1 MNRYQHSKIFNA
13 YLSRL
18 NLTQLNSLTQAI
30 NNCWH
35 AALNSNTN
43 AQISAANT
51 QQEQVTTILDQ
62 WSEDDVKNIN
72 TIIQREF
79 DQEKNIMLEE
89 IDRQINELEQE
100 QIRVKQWINDL
111 GFDCT
116 SAPWI
121 IARRYRKELKD
132 HLMNLKL
139 NRELVN
145 ENSKRNSRHT

>member
-1 MNRYQHSKIFNA
+1 MNRYQHGKIFNA

-18 NLTQLNSLTQAI
+18 NLSQLNLLTQAI

-43 AQISAANT
+43 TQISAANT
-51 QQEQVTTILDQ
+51 QQEQVNTILNQ
-62 WSEDDVKNIN
+62 WCDDDVKNVT
-72 TIIQREF
+72 TIIT
-79 DQEKNIMLEE
+79 QEMDKSKMIQE
-89 IDRQINELEQE
+89 IDRQINQLEQE
-100 QIRVKQWINDL
+100 QIRAKQWINES

-121 IARRYRKELKD
+121 MVRRYRKELKD
-132 HLMNLKL
+132 HLMTLKL

-145 ENSKRNSRHT
+145 EKHL

>member
-1 MNRYQHSKIFNA
+1 MNRYQHGKIFNA

-18 NLTQLNSLTQAI
+18 NLSQLNLLTQAI

-51 QQEQVTTILDQ
+51 QQEQVNTILNQ
-62 WSEDDVKNIN
+62 WCDDDVKNVT
-72 TIIQREF
+72 TIIT
-79 DQEKNIMLEE
+79 QEMDKSKMIQE
-89 IDRQINELEQE
+89 IDRQINQLEQE
-100 QIRVKQWINDL
+100 QIRAKQWINES

-121 IARRYRKELKD
+121 MVRRYRKELKD
-132 HLMNLKL
+132 HLMTLKL

-145 ENSKRNSRHT
+145 EKHL